1 MSAAELVADLWRQQS
16 LWSRTADRMKR
27 RISRARTAALAVTV
41 TVAVL
46 AALAGVLAAEV
57 PVASRVLAVAAAFGA
72 ALLPRLRPAWSGR
85 ALRDW
90 TRARSVSEALKSEV
104 FLWLA
109 KAGPYRGD
117 PDGVGLLERSNQLR
131 DVGGDLLRHQAGV
144 TPDQRPTPDVHDV
157 PSYFEARVSDQIHT
171 YYRPRAA
178 ELQKALRRFRAVEL
192 GLAVL
197 AAAIGAVAA
206 VLGGS
211 EWTVWIAVVTTIGA
225 ALAVHVAAARHE
237 YQLIEFL
244 HTAQRLEVLSA
255 RASTESTADG
265 LDALAVAAEQVISI
279 ENEAWMAKLAEDP
292 PDHRA
297 KDTA

>member
-27 RISRARTAALAVTV
+27 RIGRARTAALAVTV

-46 AALAGVLAAEV
+46 AALAGVSATDA

-72 ALLPRLRPAWSGR
+72 AVLPRLRPAWSGR

-117 PDGVGLLERSNQLR
+117 LDGTGLLERSNQLR
-131 DVGGDLLRHQAGV
+131 EVGGDLLRHQAGIA
-144 TPDQRPTPDVHDV
+144 PDQRPTPDVHDV
-157 PSYFEARVSDQIHT
+157 PSYFAARVSDQIHA

-178 ELQKALRRFRAVEL
+178 ELQRALRRFRAVEI

-206 VLGGS
+206 V
-211 EWTVWIAVVTTIGA
+211 
-225 ALAVHVAAARHE
+225 HVAATRHE

-244 HTAQRLEVLSA
+244 HTAQRLELLSA
-255 RASTESTADG
+255 RAATESTADG

-292 PDHRA
+292 PDHRP